1 MPQKFQTG
9 QTGGP
14 GGLEGQS
21 GTSTPSASKDTSEMP
36 TSRRQSPASTTNE
49 SVSTALPK
57 MTDPPHNTQNHQ
69 LSSPSSP
76 SLPPSE
82 KLSLNGVHQQP
93 YSTKDTGSGTG
104 PSPYGTRSR
113 NRTGASRPNYAE
125 DKDLDMEIFDGSSG
139 KRDDDSKK
147 ATRQAASANSSSQ
160 GAAQTTTAPRTS
172 NGSSRKPLPT
182 EASQHHHGA
191 GANSKDSKELSSTTN
206 STSTVAAN
214 STTATSTPA
223 AAASTQQPTR
233 KRKAATSQ
241 AATPAASQVQLSSNG
256 HTSTALQKK
265 IPAILHD
272 GRGYSETNM
281 LTFENC
287 EAKPNKDG
295 KMVADDGTV
304 LGVNGECL
312 QYCLLLITCRVTTM
326 VVLFCGLQSPSSFLE
341 VAAPSFFRDFS
352 NMGVQITS
360 TWSVSHLASHTTWAA
375 SWNSSI
381 PKMTQVYRLML
392 YVSIGFIVPRILGA
406 RCRTRDMSLPRCIRT
421 SVL

>member
-1 MPQKFQTG
+1 MPQKSQPG

-14 GGLEGQS
+14 GDLEGQS

-36 TSRRQSPASTTNE
+36 TSRRQSPASTTNGT
-49 SVSTALPK
+49 VSAALPK
-57 MTDPPHNTQNHQ
+57 MSDPPHNTQNHQ

-82 KLSLNGVHQQP
+82 KLSLNEP
-93 YSTKDTGSGTG
+93 PSTKDSGTG

-147 ATRQAASANSSSQ
+147 ATRQSASANSSSQ
-160 GAAQTTTAPRTS
+160 GAAQTTAAPRTS
-172 NGSSRKPLPT
+172 IGSSRKPLPT
-182 EASQHHHGA
+182 EASQNHHGA
-191 GANSKDSKELSSTTN
+191 GANSKDGKEPSSTTN

-241 AATPAASQVQLSSNG
+241 AATPAASQVQHSSNG
-256 HTSTALQKK
+256 HTSTAPQKK

-312 QYCLLLITCRVTTM
+312 QYCLLPITCRVTTM
-326 VVLFCGLQSPSSFLE
+326 VVFLCFCLQSPSIFLE
-341 VAAPSFFRDFS
+341 VAAPSFFSGLF
-352 NMGVQITS
+352 
-360 TWSVSHLASHTTWAA
+360 
-375 SWNSSI
+375 
-381 PKMTQVYRLML
+381 
-392 YVSIGFIVPRILGA
+392 
-406 RCRTRDMSLPRCIRT
+406 
-421 SVL
+421 